1 MKGRDFYKICR
12 NSRKISKF
20 KRKQRKSNFSK
31 MWSIYVYL
39 SQEGIIAKK
48 FKIL

>member
-1 MKGRDFYKICR
+1 MKGRDFYEICR

-20 KRKQRKSNFSK
+20 RRKQRKSTFGK

-39 SQEGIIAKK
+39 SQEGIVAKK
-48 FKIL
+48 LKIL